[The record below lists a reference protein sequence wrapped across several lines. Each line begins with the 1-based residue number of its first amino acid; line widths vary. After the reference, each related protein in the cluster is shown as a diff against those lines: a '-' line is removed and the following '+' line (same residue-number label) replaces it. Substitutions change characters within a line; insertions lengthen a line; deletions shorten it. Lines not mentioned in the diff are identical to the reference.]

1 MECKAVCVAQYDY
14 LPQADEELALKE
26 GDILLVTE
34 NQDDPDWWTATV
46 KPTDTFADKRSGL
59 VPATYLEEA
68 VPASWVV
75 SLYPYAAASGDE
87 ISFPEDAR
95 IAVYD
100 TSDPEWWFGK
110 YGDSV
115 GLIPATYVEPEGG
128 AETSGQPPEQ
138 PVVHETP
145 AEPTPTAPAPA
156 PAALSHEEAEAQ
168 KKQLLSALGGF
179 GFEKPKSTSAR
190 GSKENMGAS
199 DVIYYPVTEVDK
211 KKKKNN
217 RKGFLGVS
225 DDYNVY
231 FVADPNSKDIL
242 AKWEM
247 AAITKFSEKKQKK
260 LLLEIGGDE
269 IQFEGEKHDI
279 LALHGRLRSL
289 ELKRTNILPTPNGP
303 ATQESPAGAKGPR
316 VSTPVGAVPS
326 PVSHAP
332 AGHLPL
338 PSPHKPAIVEH
349 PPQPSP
355 SPQPVQPP
363 AEERKIAVA
372 LYDYEATSDEELTIR
387 ENDNLLVLDT
397 SDEEWWRVRLIS
409 KKGKEGLVPAS
420 YVELKRPMD
429 SAAGA
434 SGPPPMP
441 PRADDLRQQEAE
453 RQRHQQ
459 QEEERRRAEQQR
471 HEQMLRQQ
479 ESEQRQNKEE
489 AERRAR
495 LERDMQQRKDE
506 EDARKSREAR
516 EAMQPKPALPR
527 RPSIPT
533 EPPHRPTPAVPPG
546 RPPMPVP
553 VTSKVSA
560 PPAPS
565 FPARPAV
572 PTSRP
577 PMGLPPGAKPP
588 AKVEEKPNPA
598 NTRMWTDRSGTFK
611 VEAEFIGIS
620 DGKVQLHKTN
630 GVKIAVPLAKL
641 DAKDIEFLRTIP
653 GNESIPA
660 PEAPKAPV
668 AAGPSMATLAAA
680 ASAPIA
686 SAPTGNFSYNG
697 FDWKEFLIGAGVSA
711 GDAAIYGQ
719 KFVGERMDRSHLADL
734 DRELLRNLGVT
745 EGDII
750 RIRKAASLPAKTPSV
765 IAAVNEKEQAA
776 LQNNMMLLG
785 KQFGGA
791 SNVGGG
797 SAAVPRKSS
806 KASAAGP
813 PNMHVIMQAADLL
826 KASTAAGQRTASPH
840 SSPPGTPVGRGS
852 ARSSFQNGAASAAP
866 GPTNHDPW
874 AVPASGKPTPVSNP
888 HGMAPLQSQQ
898 HAPLASPALST
909 ASGASANA
917 NVAANQQALLM
928 ARKQQEETQAAL
940 QQAQQALL
948 KAQEQARQ
956 TAQVQAQA
964 ALMKAQET
972 ARQAKIMQQQ
982 QEAALLAAQQQAA
995 ARQQQ
1000 LQMPPPPV
1008 QPQQQFIPQMNAFNP
1023 AMSMAQ
1029 RPAVLPPPLIPTN
1042 SMSTGFIPVGGGS
1055 VPLRPGQQN
1064 LMNGGMP
1071 QTGSFSNPGN
1081 LNSGDKYSAF
1091 KSFDANEPTLFNP
1104 ALAKQ
1109 LAESNFGNPQQ
1120 QQQQPQTMAS
1130 PALSFAGSSASNNSG
1145 FGNPNPAQNMQFG
1158 AGNFLQNLA
1167 RGPQQPQPGSQ
1178 MSFGGGGFQPQQ
1190 PQQQQLPL
1198 MQGQMGGGGQF
1209 GGQFGGGSGG
1219 MPNNGM
1225 GMLNGMQN
1233 GGMMSGGGL
1242 QQQQQNRMMP
1252 NGMGMQG
1259 MSGMQ
1264 GMQGMQGAPGMQGMQ
1279 GMQGGMMNGGMSGG
1293 FPNVM
1298 NNPQGGYR

>member
-1 MECKAVCVAQYDY
+1 MECKAVCVALYDY
-14 LPQADEELALKE
+14 VPQADEELALTE

-34 NQDDPDWWTATV
+34 NQEDPDWWTATV
-46 KPTDTFADKRSGL
+46 KPSDTFADKRSGL

-68 VPASWVV
+68 PPASWVV
-75 SLYPYAAASGDE
+75 SVYSYAAASGDE

-100 TSDPEWWFGK
+100 TSDPEWWFAK

-128 AETSGQPPEQ
+128 AGAAGVQPPQQ
-138 PVVHETP
+138 PVGHEPP
-145 AEPTPTAPAPA
+145 AEPTPHALEPAPA
-156 PAALSHEEAEAQ
+156 VLSHEEAEAQ

-179 GFEKPKSTSAR
+179 GFEKPKSSSTRA
-190 GSKENMGAS
+190 SKENVGA
-199 DVIYYPVTEVDK
+199 DDINYYPVTEVDK

-225 DDYNVY
+225 DDYVVY
-231 FVADPNSKDIL
+231 FVSDQKSKDTL

-247 AAITKFSEKKQKK
+247 AAISKFSEKKQKK
-260 LLLEIGGDE
+260 LLLEVAGEE

-303 ATQESPAGAKGPR
+303 SHGVPAVAKAP
-316 VSTPVGAVPS
+316 TPVASGLPS
-326 PVSHAP
+326 PISHAP
-332 AGHLPL
+332 TAQPPHPIPHT
-338 PSPHKPAIVEH
+338 PSIVEHPSH
-349 PPQPSP
+349 PPQPSQP
-355 SPQPVQPP
+355 SPAP
-363 AEERKIAVA
+363 AEEKKIAVA
-372 LYDYEATSDEELTIR
+372 LYDYEATNEEELTIR

-420 YVELKRPMD
+420 YVELKRPMGAD
-429 SAAGA
+429 GAG
-434 SGPPPMP
+434 GPPPMP
-441 PRADDLRQQEAE
+441 PRADDSRQQEEE

-459 QEEERRRAEQQR
+459 QEEERRRAEQGRQ
-471 HEQMLRQQ
+471 EQMRRQQ
-479 ESEQRQNKEE
+479 EAEERQQKEE

-495 LERDMQQRKDE
+495 IERERQQRKEE

-516 EAMQPKPALPR
+516 EALQPKPTLPQ
-527 RPSIPT
+527 RPAIPS
-533 EPPHRPTPAVPPG
+533 EPPHRPTPALPPG
-546 RPPMPVP
+546 RPAMPIP
-553 VTSKVSA
+553 GAPKVLA
-560 PPAPS
+560 PPPPS

-572 PTSRP
+572 PSSRP
-577 PMGLPPGAKPP
+577 PTTLPPGAKPP
-588 AKVEEKPNPA
+588 VKIEEKPNPA

-641 DAKDIEFLRTIP
+641 DAKDIEYLRTIP
-653 GNESIPA
+653 GNEGIPA

-686 SAPTGNFSYNG
+686 SSPVGNFSYNG
-697 FDWKEFLIGAGVSA
+697 FDWKEFLTSAGVSA

-750 RIRKAASLPAKTPSV
+750 RIRKAASLPARSATSV
-765 IAAVNEKEQAA
+765 AAVNEKEQAA

-785 KQFGGA
+785 KQFGGGA
-791 SNVGGG
+791 GAGSGGVGG
-797 SAAVPRKSS
+797 AAVPRKSS
-806 KASAAGP
+806 KGSAAGP

-826 KASTAAGQRTASPH
+826 KASTAAGQRTMSPH
-840 SSPPGTPVGRGS
+840 ASPPGTPVGRGS
-852 ARSSFQNGAASAAP
+852 SRSSFQNGAAAAAP

-874 AVPASGKPTPVSNP
+874 AVPGSGKPVVMSTS
-888 HGMAPLQSQQ
+888 HQQQQ
-898 HAPLASPALST
+898 HAPLASPAIST
-909 ASGASANA
+909 ASGMSGANA

-972 ARQAKIMQQQ
+972 ARQAQIMQQQ

-995 ARQQQ
+995 ARQQL
-1000 LQMPPPPV
+1000 LQMPPPV
-1008 QPQQQFIPQMNAFNP
+1008 QQQQHFVPQMNAFNP
-1023 AMSMAQ
+1023 AMSMAP

-1055 VPLRPGQQN
+1055 VAPRPGQQN
-1064 LMNGGMP
+1064 LMGGGMP
-1071 QTGSFSNPGN
+1071 QTGAFSNSAAN
-1081 LNSGDKYSAF
+1081 FNSGDKYSAF

-1120 QQQQPQTMAS
+1120 QQQQPQSMAS

-1145 FGNPNPAQNMQFG
+1145 FGTPNLAQFG

-1167 RGPQQPQPGSQ
+1167 RGPPQQQPGAQ
-1178 MSFGGGGFQPQQ
+1178 MAFGGGGFQSQ
-1190 PQQQQLPL
+1190 PQQQQQQMPS
-1198 MQGQMGGGGQF
+1198 MQGQMGGGQF
-1209 GGQFGGGSGG
+1209 GGQFGGGGG
-1219 MPNNGM
+1219 MPNQNM
-1225 GMLNGMQN
+1225 MMNGMQN
-1233 GGMMSGGGL
+1233 GMMGGG
-1242 QQQQQNRMMP
+1242 QQQPNRMMP

-1259 MSGMQ
+1259 MSGMP
-1264 GMQGMQGAPGMQGMQ
+1264 GMSGGPGMQGM
-1279 GMQGGMMNGGMSGG
+1279 GGMMNNGMGGG
-1293 FPNVM
+1293 FQGGM